1 MAPGHIHTQDP
12 HIQVHLKENP
22 KETFFVSIIGG
33 NKNISSEVLCIRQH
47 RFIFINLLSIQF
59 SVSHMSFTCLFLFH
73 VSLSILFSFK
83 TISIFSCKRKKKRR
97 TDKEDEEGWKWIQ
110 CYSNLGTFVWVLNL
124 PQAMY
129 VYVCVCTVQQ
139 INERNLKIWSID
151 TFLE

>member
-12 HIQVHLKENP
+12 HIQVQLKENP

-59 SVSHMSFTCLFLFH
+59 SVPHMSFTCLFLFH

-83 TISIFSCKRKKKRR
+83 TISIFSCKWKKKENRQRR
-97 TDKEDEEGWKWIQ
+97 RRRMKINSMLLQFRNICMGFKFAT
-110 CYSNLGTFVWVLNL
+110 SNVS
-124 PQAMY
+124 
-129 VYVCVCTVQQ
+129 VCVCVQYS
-139 INERNLKIWSID
+139 K
-151 TFLE
+151 